1 MKTMNFAAALALTV
15 CAGAAFG
22 QGTIVD
28 GDARWQYATVGA
40 SAATLGNTN
49 FQTDGT
55 SSTDHMFQQWF
66 WFRCSSSMKETVLGD
81 PDFPFAL
88 GQSYV
93 GNTAHIKS
101 SQINVS
107 AVPGAKFSYDLKA
120 VVIDGAAAGSALV
133 QLDLTVKNL
142 STFAMPF
149 ILYTYADPSVGGT
162 STGDSVAMLSGSTE
176 AYKVTDG
183 ANYVEV
189 RAVGANRYQLGTQT
203 DIRGLLNDSATN
215 TLNNSGNPTNN
226 NDVAGVLS
234 WDSTL
239 AVNETRT
246 FTTYISINEPTPTPC
261 AADYNA
267 DGFLDFT
274 DFDAFVAAFEAGEA
288 GADFNADGFLDF
300 TDFDAFVAAFELGC

>member
-1 MKTMNFAAALALTV
+1 MKKMNFAAALALTI

-22 QGTIVD
+22 QGTIID
-28 GDARWQYATVGA
+28 GDARWQYTIVGA
-40 SAATLGNTN
+40 SAATIGNNN
-49 FQTDGT
+49 FLADGPL
-55 SSTDHMFQQWF
+55 SLDHMFQQWF
-66 WFRCSSSMKETVLGD
+66 WFRCSNSMREVVLGD
-81 PDFPFAL
+81 PDFPFSF

-120 VVIDGAAAGSALV
+120 VVTDGASAGSALV

-142 STFAMPF
+142 STFALPF
-149 ILYTYADPSVGGT
+149 SLFSYADPSVGQT
-162 STGDSVAMLSGSTE
+162 STGDSVSILSGSTE
-176 AYKVTDG
+176 AYQVTDG
-183 ANYVEV
+183 SNYVEV
-189 RAVGANRYQLGTQT
+189 RGVGATRFQLGTQT
-203 DIRGLLNDSATN
+203 DIRGLLNDNATN
-215 TLNNSGNPTNN
+215 TLTNGGSPTNN
-226 NDVAGVLS
+226 NDVAGVIS

-239 AVNETRT
+239 AINETKT
-246 FTTYISINEPTPTPC
+246 FTTYITINEPTPTPC

-274 DFDAFVAAFEAGEA
+274 DFDAFVAAFEAGDA

-300 TDFDAFVAAFELGC
+300 TDFDAFVAAFEAGC